1 MAEAVVVAKEPQ
13 PAAQTPLPQ
22 RQPKEALSNNMN
34 NLNDQKIGVV
44 NPVVVNK
51 TPVNAVKANVEPAA
65 NAVLNIQLQD
75 SSAGLEMSSMQKG
88 NLNQQTVSNSQPKV
102 NSQPAENKKP
112 SHENFADKP
121 GQQSAFRRSQMT
133 SLPQSVAQ
141 PVVQQMPNKPYMNQ
155 LGNDVAAATI
165 LTNNNINNQ
174 RENHQ
179 MSNHHSQHYQ
189 QQQQLNHSQ
198 IKTSGSSQNIASNV
212 NLNSSQNSN
221 SNTQMLNQ
229 ISPQNSKQ
237 ISQQQQQQQ
246 MVMQQVTNLNQ
257 QNVNNPTNLAAKQNS
272 LPNNSN
278 NVNAN
283 GNNNSNNNVMAPP
296 PGVNMINPNNQFMM
310 SLPFVCYDVGFE

>member
-1 MAEAVVVAKEPQ
+1 
-13 PAAQTPLPQ
+13 
-22 RQPKEALSNNMN
+22 MN

-51 TPVNAVKANVEPAA
+51 TPVNAVKANIEP
-65 NAVLNIQLQD
+65 AVLNMQLQD
-75 SSAGLEMSSMQKG
+75 SSTGLGMSSVQKG
-88 NLNQQTVSNSQPKV
+88 NVNQQAASNTQPKV

-133 SLPQSVAQ
+133 SLPQSAAQ
-141 PVVQQMPNKPYMNQ
+141 PVAHAQQMPNKPYMNQ

-174 RENHQ
+174 RDSHQ
-179 MSNHHSQHYQ
+179 MVNHHSQHYQQQQQQ

-221 SNTQMLNQ
+221 SNAQMLNQ

-246 MVMQQVTNLNQ
+246 QMVMQQVTNLNQ
-257 QNVNNPTNLAAKQNS
+257 QNANNPTNLAAKQNS
-272 LPNNSN
+272 LPSNSN